1 MEDQTEIEDPSD
13 TLESEFQSLEG
24 WIQTMKNSGDL
35 LHHRLDSIE
44 RLLEQETFNF
54 SKYVLK
60 VSPIPPNEALNTLL
74 KEMGIETRSFPLEE
88 FLKALN
94 RWLIQNELVDL
105 NDLQI
110 HLTPLLASAFQKSPE
125 LKKIPYPLLL
135 ISLPRM
141 FE

>member
-1 MEDQTEIEDPSD
+1 MEDQTEIADDSENLD
-13 TLESEFQSLEG
+13 SEFQSLES
-24 WIQTMKNSGDL
+24 WIQTMKTNGDL

-54 SKYVLK
+54 SKHVLK
-60 VSPIPPNEALNTLL
+60 VSPIEPNEDLKTLL
-74 KEMGIETRSFPLEE
+74 KEAGIQTELFTLEE

-94 RWLIQNELVDL
+94 RWLIASDLVDL

-110 HLTPLLASAFQKSPE
+110 RLTPMLASAFQKSPD

-135 ISLPRM
+135 TSLPRM

>member
-1 MEDQTEIEDPSD
+1 MDDQTEIDDLSENID
-13 TLESEFQSLEG
+13 SEFQSLEG
-24 WIQTMKNSGDL
+24 WIQTMKNNGDL

-44 RLLEQETFNF
+44 RLLELETFNF
-54 SKYVLK
+54 SKHIIK
-60 VSPIPPNEALNTLL
+60 VSPDNPNESLKTLL
-74 KEMGIETRSFPLEE
+74 KEAGMQTESFTLEE

-110 HLTPLLASAFQKSPE
+110 HLTPLLASAFQKSVE
-125 LKKIPYPLLL
+125 LKKIPYPILLT
-135 ISLPRM
+135 SLPRM